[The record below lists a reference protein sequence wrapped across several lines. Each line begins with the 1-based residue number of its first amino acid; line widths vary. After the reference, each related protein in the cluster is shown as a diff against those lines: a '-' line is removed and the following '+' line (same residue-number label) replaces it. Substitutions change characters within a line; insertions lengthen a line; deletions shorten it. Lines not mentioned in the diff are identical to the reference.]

1 MMISDTTTG
10 KQFSTQAWGAT
21 LGLMLL
27 AASGCSDNA
36 TPAGQL
42 AAGAVPADKAT
53 LTVWTFLPSNYE
65 GGPEAYKGLIAD
77 FQAAYPQITVNL
89 VDMPY
94 GTYFDQV
101 RNAVVA
107 QNGPDV
113 ITMYGAA
120 QAYSYKNGL
129 FPLQGAIAADVG
141 SKLKFVDENYSV
153 DGNLYIVPTGAYGY
167 VMLVNQSLFA
177 KAGIDPAKGMES
189 WPAMLA
195 TCRTLSQQ
203 GIQPMASGWKDG
215 FLLETYLYMITSQL
229 MDKPT
234 LAKWVHGDLQL
245 DDKLFAAAVDYIV
258 QMKDAGC
265 FGDDKSLGRNMY
277 DDTTNQ
283 YMAGSAAMVV
293 SGSMSAIRHA
303 QSQQPD
309 SMVMPLPQVPSSAHK
324 SLIDAGAE
332 AGWSITK
339 WTKSPQAAV
348 AFVNFL
354 AGAQAQEKL
363 WKEASVPPNLG
374 DFKPQATDALQ
385 TAYLSQMMNPEN
397 HTGFAAFPLPVLA
410 VVERNAV
417 PLMGG
422 TMTAKEFL
430 ERAQA
435 AYVRAK

>member
-1 MMISDTTTG
+1 MMTSDTITG
-10 KQFSTQAWGAT
+10 KHFSTRAWSAAV
-21 LGLMLL
+21 GLMLL
-27 AASGCSDNA
+27 AAGGCSDNA

-42 AAGAVPADKAT
+42 ATGPIPPEKAT

-65 GGPEAYKGLIAD
+65 GGPEAYKGLLAD

-129 FPLQGAIAADVG
+129 FPLQDAIAKDLG
-141 SKLKFVDENYSV
+141 GKLKFVDENYSV
-153 DGNLYIVPTGAYGY
+153 DGNLYIVPTGTYGY
-167 VMLVNQSLFA
+167 VMLVNQSIFA
-177 KAGIDPAKGMES
+177 KAGIDPIKGMES

-195 TCRTLSQQ
+195 TCKALSQQ

-234 LAKWVHGDLQL
+234 LTKWVHGDLQL
-245 DDKLFAAAVDYIV
+245 DDKLFAEAVDYIV

-265 FGDDKSLGRNMY
+265 FGDDKALGRNMY
-277 DDTTNQ
+277 DDTSNQ
-283 YMAGSAAMVV
+283 YMSGGAAMVV
-293 SGSMSAIRHA
+293 SGTMGAARHA
-303 QSQQPD
+303 STQQPTTT
-309 SMVMPLPQVPSSAHK
+309 VVPLPQVPSSAHK

-332 AGWSITK
+332 AGWSVTK
-339 WTKSPQAAV
+339 WTKNPQAAV
-348 AFVNFL
+348 TFVNFL
-354 AGAQAQEKL
+354 AGQKVQAKL
-363 WKEASVPPNLG
+363 WEEIGVPPNLG
-374 DFKPQATDALQ
+374 DFKPQTTDALQ
-385 TAYLSQMMNPEN
+385 AAYLAQIMNPEN

-422 TMTAKEFL
+422 TMT
-430 ERAQA
+430 
-435 AYVRAK
+435 